1 MKAFEWTDECQRAF
15 EELKTYLASPP
26 LFNLSK
32 PNEEL
37 SLYLVISPTV
47 VSLALIQQV
56 PTLQQDLMAKHY
68 KRKSTGTCSS
78 SKTKS
83 YLLDGLTTKNA
94 HRHLIL
100 ILTGLI
106 DVLKHQRVPDPHS
119 KLSSTYR

>member
-1 MKAFEWTDECQRAF
+1 MKAFKWTDECQRAF
-15 EELKTYLASPP
+15 EELKAYLASPP
-26 LFNLSK
+26 LFNPSK

-37 SLYLVISPTV
+37 SLYLVVSPTV

-68 KRKSTGTCSS
+68 ERKSTGTCSS

-94 HRHLIL
+94 HGHLIL
-100 ILTGLI
+100 ILTRLI
-106 DVLKHQRVPDPHS
+106 DVLKHQRALDPHS
-119 KLSSTYR
+119 KLSSTYK